1 MKQDDI
7 DSFPNLQATLSCQQ
21 HSRIGHDRCEGR
33 IPSFAA
39 AISESTFKAIL
50 VVEPASVLQMHIAK
64 AVAAM
69 GYTTALA
76 QTATEATDRVRRHK
90 PGLIIAN
97 VSLSD
102 ESGWLFVNKLRIHDC
117 RTPVWLFGRTPN
129 LRLYRWAEFSLVER
143 LIFYQGDIGLLTDT
157 LRSALIKPY
166 AFRRAS

>member
-1 MKQDDI
+1 MKQDDVN
-7 DSFPNLQATLSCQQ
+7 SFPNLQANLSCQQ
-21 HSRIGHDRCEGR
+21 QWRIRHDRYEGG

-39 AISESTFKAIL
+39 AISDSTLKAIL
-50 VVEPASVLQMHIAK
+50 VIEPSSVLQMHIAK
-64 AVAAM
+64 PVAAM

-76 QTATEATDRVRRHK
+76 QTAAEATDRVRRHQ

-97 VSLSD
+97 VSLPD
-102 ESGWLFVNKLRIHDC
+102 ESGWLFVNKLRIHDR

-143 LIFYQGDIGLLTDT
+143 LIFYEGDIGLLIDT
-157 LRSALIKPY
+157 LRSALSKPY